1 MINIP
6 DSIFPKDSAGK
17 SICPK
22 CQKSVDACS
31 CPSGEA
37 PKKKIIEIK
46 LNPKIRIEKSGRK
59 GKVVTMIEGLPRNEH
74 LLKKLAKELKSKTG
88 SGGTHYF
95 AESFGVIEI
104 QGDHQDTIRAFFQ

>member
-1 MINIP
+1 MIHIP

-17 SICPK
+17 PICPK
-22 CQKSVDACS
+22 CQKPVDACS

-37 PKKKIIEIK
+37 PKPKQPK
-46 LNPKIRIEKSGRK
+46 LNPKVRVEKSGRK
-59 GKVVTMIEGLPRNEH
+59 GKVVTMVEGLPRNEH
-74 LLKKLAKELKSKTG
+74 LLKNLAKELKSRTG

-95 AESFGVIEI
+95 GEAGGIIEI